1 MFCSEPPATL
11 PSILTQKTFEST
23 VSYDK
28 NANEIEFLSLMN
40 PVPKKLKLDEKLS
53 FPITKFLVSKD
64 SLWGALVGNGLFRL
78 FLFPSFS
85 SLCFCFLLFWF
96 FSFLFLLFL
105 FNFFAYPFKIKEY
118 YIDKMFNISQSY
130 HLSNYLFQKK

>member
-78 FLFPSFS
+78 FLFSSFP
-85 SLCFCFLLFWF
+85 SLCFCFS
-96 FSFLFLLFL
+96 SFLFL
-105 FNFFAYPFKIKEY
+105 FFSVSSFPF
-118 YIDKMFNISQSY
+118 
-130 HLSNYLFQKK
+130 